1 MGINKRNLNNDDTIA
16 AIATALNN
24 AGIGIIRISGSDSI
38 LIADKIFK
46 AKKNK
51 KLSEVNTHTINY
63 GYIIDENDTKIDEVL
78 VSVMK
83 APNTFTREDVVEIN
97 CHGGV
102 LVMKKVLEE
111 VIKAGARMAEPGEF
125 TKRAFINGRIDLSQA
140 EAVIDIINAKNDF
153 ALKTSLSHLQGDV
166 SHKVKELRDIILDKI
181 AYIEAAL
188 DDPEHIELEGY
199 ASSLLK
205 DILIIKNDLEKMI
218 LSFENGRIL
227 TEGIK
232 TVILGKPNVGKSS
245 FLNVLIGHERAI
257 VTDIEGTTRDTLEE
271 TININGITLN
281 LVDTAGLRKTDDVIE
296 KIGVKKAKEEA
307 DKADLILY
315 LIDSS
320 KSLDKSD
327 LELLESIKDKKAII
341 LLNKADLESLVAIKD
356 IEKITDKQA
365 VLISAKTKDGI
376 DEFENILRK
385 MFLKGEINYND
396 ELCITNIRHKTEI
409 VNAKNSINMVIES
422 IENNMPEDFFTIDL
436 MNAYESMGI
445 IIGEA
450 IEEDLADRIFC
461 KFCMGK

>member
-199 ASSLLK
+199 SSSLLK

-409 VNAKNSINMVIES
+409 VNAKNSIKMVIES